1 MDERTSGGGERDEID
16 AQREPGRTSA
26 GAANT
31 PSFGRESAGQGGTQ
45 GRPPSHQELQQGKLG
60 TERGGERMEGIAMN
74 REGGKTETQQVMEET
89 RDKVA
94 KTAAPVVAE
103 KMQEAV
109 SETADRL
116 GGTMDEQMK
125 KTATAM
131 QHDAQEMIGQKA
143 SELRGQAETRANRT
157 IDQTADRLE
166 GAARQLHETAD
177 RQMSGTSGG
186 VRARAG
192 RWAHEVADTGESA
205 ASYLRS
211 TDVADLRQGLQ
222 RQVREQP
229 LQTLLIGVAAGWILG
244 KILR

>member
-1 MDERTSGGGERDEID
+1 MDEREPGGGGPDESD
-16 AQREPGRTSA
+16 ARREQGRTSA

-60 TERGGERMEGIAMN
+60 GERMEGIAMN
-74 REGGKTETQQVMEET
+74 REDSKTETRQVMEET

-94 KTAAPVVAE
+94 TAAAPVVAE
-103 KMQEAV
+103 KMQEAI

-116 GGTMDEQMK
+116 GETIDEQGK

-131 QHDAQEMIGQKA
+131 RHDTQQMIGDKA
-143 SELRGQAETRANRT
+143 DEFREQAETRANRA

-166 GAARQLHETAD
+166 GAARKLHETAD
-177 RQMSGTSGG
+177 RQMSGAAGG
-186 VRARAG
+186 VRAKAG
-192 RWAHEVADTGESA
+192 RWVHDVADTGESA
-205 ASYLRS
+205 ASYLRD

-229 LQTLLIGVAAGWILG
+229 LQTLLIGVAAGWVLG
-244 KILR
+244 KIIR